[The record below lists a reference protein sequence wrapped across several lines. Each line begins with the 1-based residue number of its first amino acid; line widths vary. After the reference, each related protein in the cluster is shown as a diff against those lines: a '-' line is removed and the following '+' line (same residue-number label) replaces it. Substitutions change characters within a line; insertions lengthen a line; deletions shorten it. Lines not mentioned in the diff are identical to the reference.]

1 MEIKTNNQPR
11 NLIYSY
17 ELTEKEMQEFDY
29 LTDEEIAERDFVRY
43 KGIVY
48 DLEEFIVSSPEEWDG
63 FHPESFFSG
72 ILVKYVNSD
81 QVIMGEM
88 LT

>member
-11 NLIYSY
+11 NLMYFY

-29 LTDEEIAERDFVRY
+29 LTDEEIVERDFVRY

-48 DLEEFIVSSPEEWDG
+48 DLGEFIVSPPEEWDG